1 MSCARTRGVTPRTAI
16 CIPNGQRT
24 NGACLPWCPPRV
36 CVHPTD
42 GASNFVHASHGVLHG
57 YVRCYIPL
65 DLKMRK
71 IQPTRVLV
79 RDGFGHNWT
88 AVSSNPDETGVKR
101 TPSTRSSVLR
111 GTKNGQ
117 TLKYPITKRIF
128 DNKMPP
134 GANASTQKLQNKL
147 KNGRRPMLA
156 HRCMK

>member
-1 MSCARTRGVTPRTAI
+1 MEAQTQHFRTKNNDSYFQYSFIVPTGSSMSCARTRGVTPRTAWQN

-24 NGACLPWCPPRV
+24 NGACLPCCPPRV
-36 CVHPTD
+36 WVHPTD

-57 YVRCYIPL
+57 YGRCYIPP

-101 TPSTRSSVLR
+101 MLSTRSSVLR
-111 GTKNGQ
+111 GPKLFKN
-117 TLKYPITKRIF
+117 THILRKI
-128 DNKMPP
+128 
-134 GANASTQKLQNKL
+134 
-147 KNGRRPMLA
+147 
-156 HRCMK
+156 